1 MKHGIRLLIQEIS
14 GYRLYMLSDGFEKM
28 FYITDTNDV
37 FAVWDEN
44 NKGKMFDS
52 IIEACRAFDDILS
65 LGKEVEN

>member
-14 GYRLYMLSDGFEKM
+14 GYRLYMLSNGFEKM
-28 FYITDTNDV
+28 FYITDTKDV

-44 NKGKMFDS
+44 NKAKMFDS

-65 LGKEVEN
+65 LGKGVEN

>member
-14 GYRLYMLSDGFEKM
+14 GYRLYMLSNGFEKM
-28 FYITDTNDV
+28 FYITDTKDV

-52 IIEACRAFDDILS
+52 IIEASWAFDDILS
-65 LGKEVEN
+65 MGKEVEN